1 MTLQEAKH
9 QVAKNHGFTEFGKM
23 LHLGVNLP
31 SVYYNEASELC
42 AKSQWNEAIEAAAK
56 NARIGNVLA
65 DGKTTCH
72 AIVISTPD
80 GQRFFVDDE
89 SILKLKKP

>member
-31 SVYYNEASELC
+31 SVYYNEASELY
-42 AKSQWNEAIEAAAK
+42 ATSKWKEGYDVGFSR
-56 NARIGNVLA
+56 AR
-65 DGKTTCH
+65 
-72 AIVISTPD
+72 
-80 GQRFFVDDE
+80 
-89 SILKLKKP
+89 SILDPDSKKIQDTSRA